1 MGFSNCSDLDTYRQR
16 EISVS
21 AYVRITD
28 KNEMHP

>member
-1 MGFSNCSDLDTYRQR
+1 MGFSNCSDLGTYTQR

-21 AYVRITD
+21 AYVRITG